1 MILSDLRTSFD
12 NSSDETS
19 SSSNYWHRDRA
30 TYSEQ
35 QIDEMPTWVKTEKEQ
50 VTDVSHPNNDVF
62 DINAL
67 SEMQKLSYKY
77 CQQTPSRHFR
87 RKGPIVSHN
96 YRCNQHREKLINA
109 LRNSLQSRCAVKAT
123 TGKALYNIKG
133 VTIHLMRASKAQT
146 PYLLMSIQCLA
157 KLFLDKQMQTSKGIS
172 LQST

>member
-35 QIDEMPTWVKTEKEQ
+35 QIDEMPTWVKTKKEQ
-50 VTDVSHPNNDVF
+50 VTDVS
-62 DINAL
+62 
-67 SEMQKLSYKY
+67 QLSYKY

-87 RKGPIVSHN
+87 RKGPIVSDN
-96 YRCNQHREKLINA
+96 QRCNQHRENLINA

-123 TGKALYNIKG
+123 TGKVLYNIKG